1 MKVQQEVYRF
11 KQPKMKDTIAE
22 LFIDCSSLSVLLRPP
37 MSGWIY
43 GEIFEILNSE
53 WRRKIVFFQVCH
65 RWPSGTTVVVMSETA
80 NICFLSALAGVSI
93 STDDWQN
100 ALAYCV
106 WVLEY
111 F

>member
-1 MKVQQEVYRF
+1 MTADQVTNYMKGNEIHVQMSRF
-11 KQPKMKDTIAE
+11 NYFT
-22 LFIDCSSLSVLLRPP
+22 
-37 MSGWIY
+37 
-43 GEIFEILNSE
+43 IFEILNSE

-65 RWPSGTTVVVMSETA
+65 RWPSGTTVVVMLETA
-80 NICFLSALAGVSI
+80 NIYFLSALAGVSI

-100 ALAYCV
+100 VSAYCV